1 MNRKKVALITGAS
14 SGLGLSLAQSFAFA
28 EYELILNYRRDDF
41 GFENAL
47 LVRGDLHDSS
57 VIKSLHN
64 AVIGIRG
71 DLHDSSVIK
80 SLHDAVIEKGGV
92 DILVNNAGIYIN
104 KDLEDLEDYEVK
116 NVIYTNLIA
125 PILLIKALRSNIK
138 ENGLI
143 ININSLTTKQ
153 PSKGETIYGA
163 SKTGLSGFSRGLQLE
178 DRNIKVLDIYLGA
191 MRTPM
196 RGNLDNL
203 IDPNEVA
210 RFITLLCLCKCEYSS
225 MRINEIVI
233 ARNQY

>member
-28 EYELILNYRRDDF
+28 KYDLILNYRRGDF

-57 VIKSLHN
+57 VIKSLH
-64 AVIGIRG
+64 
-71 DLHDSSVIK
+71 
-80 SLHDAVIEKGGV
+80 DAAIERGGV

-125 PILLIKALRSNIK
+125 PILLIKALRSSIK

-191 MRTPM
+191 MKTPM

-210 RFITLLCLCKCEYSS
+210 HFITLLCNYEYFS

>member
-14 SGLGLSLAQSFAFA
+14 SGLGLAMAKSFAA
-28 EYELILNYRRDDF
+28 TGYDLILNYRRDDF
-41 GFENAL
+41 RFENAL
-47 LVRGDLHDSS
+47 LVRG
-57 VIKSLHN
+57 N
-64 AVIGIRG
+64 
-71 DLHDSSVIK
+71 LHDSSVIK
-80 SLHDAVIEKGGV
+80 SLHDAAIERGGV

-125 PILLIKALRSNIK
+125 PILLIKALRSSIK

-191 MRTPM
+191 MKTPM

-210 RFITLLCLCKCEYSS
+210 HFITLLCNCEYFS

>member
-14 SGLGLSLAQSFAFA
+14 SGLGLAMAKSFAA
-28 EYELILNYRRDDF
+28 TGYDLILNYRRDDF
-41 GFENAL
+41 RFENAL
-47 LVRGDLHDSS
+47 LVRG
-57 VIKSLHN
+57 N
-64 AVIGIRG
+64 
-71 DLHDSSVIK
+71 LHDSSVIK
-80 SLHDAVIEKGGV
+80 SLHDAAIERGGV

-125 PILLIKALRSNIK
+125 PILLIKALRSSIK

-191 MRTPM
+191 MKTPM

-210 RFITLLCLCKCEYSS
+210 HFIILLCNCEYFS